1 MVIADLSL
9 ARGISGHEAGV
20 RRLVQLL
27 LPPGVDRVV
36 VDPLGNLL
44 VGQGLAKPG
53 PTILFAAHMDEVGMM
68 VTGFRSDGQ
77 LLIRPVGGVDA
88 TVIVG
93 KRVLV
98 GQDALVGVIG
108 LARQPGAQAHE
119 KNAPALRYDDL
130 AVDIGARDRAQAERW
145 ARLGAMVTFDT
156 AFSENAHTYQGKA
169 LDDRVGCFVGLQV
182 LAEPAP
188 SPRWV
193 AFTVQEELGLRG
205 ARVLATSLRP
215 DLAIILE
222 GTVANDVPTAGPGQE
237 VSRIGGGAVLSVLDR
252 GTLVAPELRAEIGS
266 VAAGRG
272 LAIQD
277 RRTTGGQ
284 NDSAAL
290 WPHGVRAAAIA
301 APCRYIHSPC
311 AITGIP
317 DVEAMRLLAAALS
330 QEAGRLCL

>member
-9 ARGISGHEAGV
+9 ARGISGCEGQV
-20 RRLVQLL
+20 RKLLQSL

-36 VDPLGNLL
+36 IDPLGNLL

-53 PTILFAAHMDEVGMM
+53 PTVLFAAHMDEVGMM
-68 VTGFRSDGQ
+68 VTGFRSDGH
-77 LLIRPVGGVDA
+77 LLIRPVGGVDS
-88 TVIVG
+88 TVLPG
-93 KRVLV
+93 KPVLV

-108 LARQPGAQAHE
+108 LARHPTAASSADSLA
-119 KNAPALRYDDL
+119 APRYEDL
-130 AVDIGARDRAQAERW
+130 TVDIGARDAAQAARW
-145 ARLGAMVTFDT
+145 VRLGAMVTFHT
-156 AFSENAHTYQGKA
+156 AFTQGSHTYQGKA
-169 LDDRVGCFVGLQV
+169 LDDRVGCFVALQV

-205 ARVLATSLRP
+205 ARVLATSVRP

-222 GTVANDVPTAGPGQE
+222 GTVANDLPTGAPGQQ
-237 VSRIGGGAVLSVLDR
+237 VSHLGGGPVLSVLDR
-252 GTLVAPELRAEIGS
+252 GTLVAPGLRAEIAQ
-266 VAAGRG
+266 VASERG
-272 LAIQD
+272 LVVQD

-311 AITGIP
+311 AITGIE
-317 DVEAMRLLAAALS
+317 DVEALRLLAAALS
-330 QEAGRLCL
+330 QEAGRLSQ